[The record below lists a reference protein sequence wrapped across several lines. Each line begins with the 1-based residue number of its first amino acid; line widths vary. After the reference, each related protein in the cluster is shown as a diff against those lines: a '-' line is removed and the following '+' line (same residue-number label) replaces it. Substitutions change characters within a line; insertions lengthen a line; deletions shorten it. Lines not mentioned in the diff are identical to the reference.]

1 MKFNILLLSTSL
13 ILASCSSKD
22 DLVEDQSNEDVVDQI
37 ETVIQLD
44 EREDVNNRV
53 MDHYFSN
60 FSEFPSEKGRIES
73 NKENNIYWLRANW
86 YRVRGEAFFSADDLI
101 YAYYDS
107 DSNQIEIA
115 NILFEGATIQGIPLE
130 EDLYI
135 SWIYDFKN
143 DELQDLVQVNIED
156 EPQDLIQFTEEDWA
170 DLSNGYKENLL
181 QMLK

>member
-1 MKFNILLLSTSL
+1 M
-13 ILASCSSKD
+13 
-22 DLVEDQSNEDVVDQI
+22 
-37 ETVIQLD
+37 
-44 EREDVNNRV
+44 
-53 MDHYFSN
+53 Y
-60 FSEFPSEKGRIES
+60 
-73 NKENNIYWLRANW
+73 AN
-86 YRVRGEAFFSADDLI
+86 
-101 YAYYDS
+101 YDS